1 MAESLETQ
9 LLHADF
15 EAGCPGC
22 EYLTWVTGAE
32 IIAQAAVTCPCCR
45 AGIWVTD
52 ADGSFRNLG
61 RDVERQIE
69 QALKGIWQ

>member
-15 EAGCPGC
+15 EVGCPRC
-22 EYLTWVTGAE
+22 DYPLWVTGAE

-45 AGIWVTD
+45 VRVRLVDAGGTFQNV
-52 ADGSFRNLG
+52 G
-61 RDVERQIE
+61 RDVERRFE
-69 QALKGIWQ
+69 ETLKGLWR